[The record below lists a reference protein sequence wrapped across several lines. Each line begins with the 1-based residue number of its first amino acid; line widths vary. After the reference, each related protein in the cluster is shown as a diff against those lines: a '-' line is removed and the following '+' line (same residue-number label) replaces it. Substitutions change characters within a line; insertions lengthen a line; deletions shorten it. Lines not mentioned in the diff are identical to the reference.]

1 MPGEH
6 AEGAGE
12 DEEDTGGAGGQ
23 EGGKEEVD
31 ELSLSL
37 CACVCVCLRMLS
49 STSMDQGPPQAEW
62 WCHLRHAL
70 SVVLGVEGES
80 LSSYRLFFF
89 VCLPISALA
98 SLCKGESD

>member
-12 DEEDTGGAGGQ
+12 DEEDTGGAGEE

-49 STSMDQGPPQAEW
+49 STSMDHFTLQPFILHIKYTFHIID
-62 WCHLRHAL
+62 CIYI
-70 SVVLGVEGES
+70 
-80 LSSYRLFFF
+80 SYDRPHVF
-89 VCLPISALA
+89 VYT
-98 SLCKGESD
+98 